1 MNSFETEAKGQMIS
15 HNLLVIK
22 CMIRLAEVVKK
33 GHYGNN
39 ENKQET

>member
-1 MNSFETEAKGQMIS
+1 MIS

-33 GHYGNN
+33 GQLWQHYL
-39 ENKQET
+39 EALKDSSAQ

>member
-1 MNSFETEAKGQMIS
+1 MNRVERDSKGQMIS

-33 GHYGNN
+33 
-39 ENKQET
+39 EIL